1 MIARTKK
8 SVPPKCWIKL
18 LKSLPGYDPFADAGD
33 CWFDLEAARQA
44 VNFFPDYLR
53 HIKGKLAG
61 QPLVLERWEKA
72 IIANLFGWK
81 NLDGTRRYREAFVFV
96 PRKNGKTTLAA
107 GVVIYVLT
115 CDGEPGAE
123 IYSSANDRL
132 QARLV
137 FQTVRGMINASEE
150 VAQYCRPYQNSIVAY
165 DPELGRETDSFYA
178 PISSEANTK
187 HGYNGHLIIIDELH
201 GQKSR
206 ELIDVLETST
216 AARAQPLIFTIT
228 TSDYDRPSI
237 CNEKYDYACYV
248 RDRVIDDSTFLPVIY
263 EADKKADWRKPATW
277 RRANPNYGVSVS
289 PEYLRRKCD
298 KAVKQVS
305 FQNTFKRL
313 HLNVKTEQETRWIT
327 LEDWDKCNGEVVE
340 KELVGRDCYVGFD
353 LSSNTDI
360 TAEVL
365 LFPFDDGLYK
375 VLPRFWLPELNAHLR
390 EERDRVP
397 YIKWAQQGFI
407 KLTPGNVV
415 DYDVVKGDFE
425 RDCEQFNIVEVAFDR
440 WNFEALR
447 QQFIHD
453 GIEEEKFISFGQGF
467 YSMSAP
473 SKILEKLVLSQKLAH
488 AGNPVL
494 RWMAA
499 NVSAETD
506 AAGNIKPSK
515 KKSRD
520 RIDGIVGLVEA
531 IGRAIVKPEP
541 KVSIYENKDLVTV

>member
-1 MIARTKK
+1 MIARTQE
-8 SVPPKCWIKL
+8 SCLPKCWVKL
-18 LKSLPGYDPFADAGD
+18 LKSLPGYDPFVNAGD
-33 CWFDLEAARQA
+33 GWFDLEAARQA
-44 VNFFPDYLR
+44 LDFFPTYLR
-53 HIKGKLAG
+53 HIKGQLAG
-61 QPLVLERWEKA
+61 EPLVLARWEKA

-81 NLDGTRRYREAFVFV
+81 RLDGKRRYREAFILV

-107 GVVIYVLT
+107 GVVIYMLT

-137 FQTVRGMINASEE
+137 FQTVKGMIQKSEE
-150 VAQYCRPYQNSIVAY
+150 VKKYCRIYTNSITAY
-165 DPELGRETDSFYA
+165 DPDIGVETGSFYS

-187 HGYNGHLIIIDELH
+187 HGYNSHLIIIDELH

-206 ELIDVLETST
+206 ELVDVLETST
-216 AARAQPLIFTIT
+216 AARTQPLIFTIT

-248 RDRVIDDSTFLPVIY
+248 RDGIIEDDTFLPVIY
-263 EADKKADWRKPATW
+263 EASKKADWRKPATW
-277 RRANPNYGVSVS
+277 RRANPNYGISIS
-289 PEYLRRKCD
+289 PEYLKKKCD
-298 KAVKQVS
+298 KAIAQVS

-313 HLNVKTEQETRWIT
+313 HLNLKTEQETRWIT
-327 LEDWDKCNGEVVE
+327 LENWDKCNGEVIE
-340 KELVGRDCYVGFD
+340 KELIGSDCYAGFD

-360 TAEVL
+360 TAAVL
-365 LFPFDDGLYK
+365 LFPCDNGLYK
-375 VLPRFWLPELNAHLR
+375 VLPRFWLPELNAHQR

-397 YIKWAQQGFI
+397 YIQWAKQGFI

-415 DYDVVKGDFE
+415 DYEVVKGDFE
-425 RDCEQFNIVEVAFDR
+425 RDCEQFNIIEVAFDR
-440 WNFEALR
+440 WNFEAFR

-453 GIEEEKFISFGQGF
+453 GIDEEKFVAFGQGF

-473 SKILEKLVLSQKLAH
+473 SKVLEKLILSQKLAH

-499 NVSAETD
+499 NVSAEMD
-506 AAGNIKPSK
+506 AADNIKPSK
-515 KKSRD
+515 KKSRE
-520 RIDGIVGLVEA
+520 RIDGIVGLIEA

-541 KVSIYENKDLVTV
+541 KVSIYERKDLVTV